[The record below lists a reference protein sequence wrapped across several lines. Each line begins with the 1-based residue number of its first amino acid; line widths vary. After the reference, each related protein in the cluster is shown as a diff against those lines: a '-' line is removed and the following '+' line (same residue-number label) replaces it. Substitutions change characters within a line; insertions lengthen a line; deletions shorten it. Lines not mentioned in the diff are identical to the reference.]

1 MHTIN
6 DTTNDHA
13 IDIDIILSTAE
24 AVLEA
29 IHLESE
35 NGEHSPEIAGLR
47 DHAYRIFA
55 QANSKH
61 FRPLSRLDFC
71 FAAAESIPA
80 AGWTVETQMSVVDQA
95 CNWHDQH
102 GEPLEGE
109 TLADC
114 RRRQDEEIDRIDAAL
129 RSSVPSIA

>member
-1 MHTIN
+1 MT
-6 DTTNDHA
+6 TTNDITHTA
-13 IDIDIILSTAE
+13 DIILSTAE

-47 DHAYRIFA
+47 DHAYRIF
-55 QANSKH
+55 QRANSQH
-61 FRPLSRLDFC
+61 FRPLARVDFC
-71 FAAAESIPA
+71 SAAVQSIPDED
-80 AGWTVETQMSVVDQA
+80 WTVDTQMCVVDQA
-95 CNWHDQH
+95 CDWYDQH

-109 TLADC
+109 TLCDC
-114 RRRQDEEIDRIDAAL
+114 RRRQDEEIDRIDRSL